1 MSESAVGLDSLLL
14 ARQYSVLS
22 YLVQAVKVVLHA
34 LDGNILAILD
44 ALGFQHLTESALT
57 LLGHKPVLCLQQKL
71 HNTLRKAFYSRLLA
85 AGGLTEAKSHQP
97 TSHEGMCAYCSCL
110 QTLH

>member
-1 MSESAVGLDSLLL
+1 
-14 ARQYSVLS
+14 
-22 YLVQAVKVVLHA
+22 
-34 LDGNILAILD
+34 
-44 ALGFQHLTESALT
+44 
-57 LLGHKPVLCLQQKL
+57 L